1 MPLYARVTYVTSRPP
16 ADMRSISSGSF
27 RAVRGNARRP
37 GARGSSRHLEVLL
50 TRKHYVGG
58 STMTLVGRKEET
70 TVLRRMFADVQCGRG
85 GVIIVTGSAALGK
98 TGMLHAAAEHALQ
111 SGARWLSATACSSEQ
126 ALPLGVMSQLLRSAP
141 LDAPAT
147 RRAEQLLREG
157 AVPAADGPDAAEGR
171 SARIHQGL
179 CEVLLT
185 LAAETPLVITVDDV
199 HQADTASMR
208 CLSHLTRRLRSARI
222 MVVLSKQLEA
232 EPDLTPY
239 TDMSRE
245 PHVGHLGLRP
255 LTESDVA
262 ALLGRRF
269 DDAAA
274 RRLAPA
280 VLAVSGGNPLLATVL
295 ADATGS
301 ARAGRTGRATVPG
314 EPVVDEMFRQ
324 AVLTCLRRG
333 DAKTG
338 RVARALAVL
347 DDAWSFDVLCRALD
361 IDTLCAERAV
371 RILEAAG
378 LLVGGRFRHPAMR
391 SATLDGMPAEE
402 RTRLHRRCARLLHDT
417 GSPALD
423 IARQLIGAGGAP
435 DPEAVPVLRE
445 AAEQAL
451 AGDDAA
457 TAIRCLELAHRAAL
471 DNRQH
476 VAVIADLARAEL
488 RVNLPA
494 ATRHLRS
501 LLAPARDPQQRS
513 AGVLAVIRRH
523 LLWSVEERQAVE
535 ALRAPGP
542 SGGTE
547 DRQLA
552 AERHLSR
559 VWLGCT
565 FPSLVKDLPACPAE
579 PAPDGSTP
587 ATIALNPELL
597 AATLLSTALRD
608 EDGKDVVAD
617 AEHILQNSAL
627 SDHTFEMLAFAIL
640 ALFHSD
646 RLDKAAVWCRS
657 LQAQAVAR
665 RAPTWQAV
673 FAALQ
678 AQIALRQ
685 GELSAA
691 EEHARAA
698 LRLIPRRIWGP
709 FGFLASSAVALA
721 CTAMGKDTEAADQLS
736 GPLPETAFDS
746 LYGLYHLHA
755 RGQHHFANNRLQA
768 ALGDFLACGEL
779 MTDWGVDVPTLVPWR
794 SAAAEVLIQLGDRA
808 RARELLDEQLAR
820 PRANGPRLRGTTLRL
835 LAATVELQRR
845 PALLTEAVE
854 ELQSA
859 HNPYELA
866 RALADLG
873 DAHRALGAA
882 GRARMVSRQA
892 WNAARHCQA
901 EPLLRRLKPTGGA
914 EEVDRP
920 LRVQAGPADIAS
932 LSSAERRV
940 ATLATLGY
948 TNREISRK
956 LHITVST
963 VEQHLT
969 RVYRKLNV
977 RHRTEIPSDLD
988 LVVDSRRVGAERPVG

>member
-1 MPLYARVTYVTSRPP
+1 
-16 ADMRSISSGSF
+16 
-27 RAVRGNARRP
+27 
-37 GARGSSRHLEVLL
+37 
-50 TRKHYVGG
+50 
-58 STMTLVGRKEET
+58 MTLVGRKEET

-141 LDAPAT
+141 LDEPAT

-301 ARAGRTGRATVPG
+301 ARAGRTGRAAVPA

-378 LLVGGRFRHPAMR
+378 LLVAGRFRHPAMR
-391 SATLDGMPAEE
+391 SAILDGMPAEE

-417 GSPALD
+417 GGPALD
-423 IARQLIGAGGAP
+423 IARQLIGAGGRPTRGGPRPARGGRAGAGRRRRGNRHP
-435 DPEAVPVLRE
+435 VPGTCPPGGPGQPTARRRHRGPGPCRT
-445 AAEQAL
+445 
-451 AGDDAA
+451 AG
-457 TAIRCLELAHRAAL
+457 EP
-471 DNRQH
+471 
-476 VAVIADLARAEL
+476 
-488 RVNLPA
+488 PA

-501 LLAPARDPQQRS
+501 LLAPARDPHQRS

-542 SGGTE
+542 SGAGE

-565 FPSLVKDLPACPAE
+565 FPSLVKELPACPSE
-579 PAPDGSTP
+579 SAPDGSTP

-640 ALFHSD
+640 ALFHAD

-709 FGFLASSAVALA
+709 FGFLASSAMALA

-808 RARELLDEQLAR
+808 RARELLDAQLAR
-820 PRANGPRLRGTTLRL
+820 PART
-835 LAATVELQRR
+835 
-845 PALLTEAVE
+845 
-854 ELQSA
+854 
-859 HNPYELA
+859 A
-866 RALADLG
+866 RAS
-873 DAHRALGAA
+873 GAPRSA
-882 GRARMVSRQA
+882 CSPRPSNSSGARR
-892 WNAARHCQA
+892 C
-901 EPLLRRLKPTGGA
+901 
-914 EEVDRP
+914 
-920 LRVQAGPADIAS
+920 
-932 LSSAERRV
+932 
-940 ATLATLGY
+940 
-948 TNREISRK
+948 
-956 LHITVST
+956 
-963 VEQHLT
+963 
-969 RVYRKLNV
+969 
-977 RHRTEIPSDLD
+977 
-988 LVVDSRRVGAERPVG
+988 